1 MTIALATEV
10 ERLARKIAEKTGAT
24 PENEIKE
31 AVEERARALGVNIET
46 PPERFDEAAV
56 RAIMARVAA
65 RPVLDNRTPDE
76 IIGYNEYGVPE

>member
-10 ERLARKIAEKTGAT
+10 EQLARQLADKTGTT
-24 PENEIKE
+24 PENAIKE
-31 AVEERARALGVNIET
+31 AVEERARALGVGLDA

-65 RPVLDNRTPDE
+65 RPVLDDRTPDE
-76 IIGYNEYGVPE
+76 IIGYDEYGVPE